1 MDSTHLIGYLLAVLI
16 GISLG
21 LIGSGGSIL
30 SVPILVYVMGIEPIL
45 ATAYSLFTVG
55 ITALAGGIKK
65 ANEKLVDFKKVIV
78 FGIPTIIAVFLT
90 RKFIVPNLPEIILE
104 TNGFTLHKSVL
115 IMTVFAIVMMIA
127 AIKMIRPAKEIEV
140 GEVQNINYIKIGFTG
155 IFIGLIAGFVGAG
168 GGFLIIPA
176 LLFLAKTPMKTAI
189 GTSLFIIAI
198 QSLVGFLGDVQS
210 GQLLDWKLLLTFS
223 FSSIIGLFIGSAM
236 AKKIAAEKLKSI
248 FGWFVLFMGIYIII
262 RELFLR

>member
-1 MDSTHLIGYLLAVLI
+1 MDTTHLIGYFLAVLI

-30 SVPILVYVMGIEPIL
+30 SVPILVYVMGIEPML

-55 ITALAGGIKK
+55 ITALVGGIKK
-65 ANEKLVDFKKVIV
+65 ANEKSVDFRKVFV

-90 RKFIVPNLPEIILE
+90 RTFIVPNLPEIILE
-104 TNGFTLHKSVL
+104 TNGFTLHKPVL
-115 IMTVFAIVMMIA
+115 IMTVFAIVMMVA
-127 AIKMIRPAKEIEV
+127 AVKMIRPAEETEV
-140 GEVQNINYIKIGFTG
+140 TDDHNIDYVKIGIAG

-198 QSLVGFLGDVQS
+198 QSLIGFLGDVQS
-210 GQLLDWKLLLTFS
+210 GQLLDWKLLLAFS
-223 FSSIIGLFIGSAM
+223 ACSIIGLFIGSAM
-236 AKKIAAEKLKSI
+236 AKKIAADWLKSI
-248 FGWFVLFMGIYIII
+248 FGWFVLGMGIYIIV
-262 RELFLR
+262 RELFL